1 MTSSESPQ
9 NESSAKRDTTIAMHE
24 PSPPSQLKETASNR
38 LDTPNITMDDIQLAH
53 LTSTVSAAAAA
64 AAAAATTT
72 QEAYQPAPSDDNND
86 SETDTTPKVR
96 LQIAATLLA
105 LGLALF
111 VAALDQTIVA
121 TIIPTVVADLHSAAG
136 YVWIGGAYLLA
147 NAAAANIWANLSDI
161 WGRKL
166 MLLTATAVFFGSSII
181 CAESVDMTMMIVGRS
196 IQGIAGA
203 GLMQMVTITVSDLF
217 SVRHRSLYFGILE
230 CIWAIAGAVGPL
242 MGGAFTETISWR
254 WVYWINLPVSGTAFV
269 LLFFFLDVHNPRTP
283 FWDGIKAVDWF
294 GSLSI
299 LALTL
304 MLLLGL
310 NFGGDAF
317 AWNSPQVI
325 CLIIFGCLMS
335 LVFIYCEKRLAKYP
349 LMPMNIFREKSNIA
363 CFVVTFCQGMVYLG
377 GEYYLPLYFQSAKDA
392 SPLKSGILV
401 LPIVLTESITSSFTG
416 IMMHQTGRFLEIM
429 IIGTV
434 LCAVGTGLYIDLK
447 TDTSLVKIIMYQ
459 VVAGLGTGCLFSSPI
474 IALQV
479 NVSQADTA
487 SATATLG
494 FIRNMATAV
503 SIVLGGV
510 IFQNSMNLQKPTL
523 RAAGLTANQTE
534 LFAGESASASV
545 FLLDSVISDP
555 VQRRAVRDAWSW
567 SIRNIWILYTCMA
580 GIGVVASLF
589 VRNVHLSK
597 HEEHVET
604 KTGLGEKATRK
615 NGHEE

>member
-1 MTSSESPQ
+1 MASAESPR
-9 NESSAKRDTTIAMHE
+9 NESSAKRDTTRTLIETTA
-24 PSPPSQLKETASNR
+24 PADQLSKTASNR
-38 LDTPNITMDDIQLAH
+38 NETPNITMNDIQLAH
-53 LTSTVSAAAAA
+53 LTSTVSGAA

-72 QEAYQPAPSDDNND
+72 PESAYQHAPSDADAED
-86 SETDTTPKVR
+86 GQTPR
-96 LQIAATLLA
+96 GRFRIAATMLA

-121 TIIPTVVADLHSAAG
+121 TIIPTVVSDLHSAAG

-147 NAAAANIWANLSDI
+147 NAAAANIWANMSDI

-166 MLLTATAVFFGSSII
+166 ILLSATALFLGSSII

-196 IQGIAGA
+196 IQGVAGA
-203 GLMQMVTITVSDLF
+203 GILQMVTITISDLF

-242 MGGAFTETISWR
+242 MGGVFTETISWR

-310 NFGGDAF
+310 NFGGVAF
-317 AWNSPQVI
+317 SWNSPQVI

-349 LMPMNIFREKSNIA
+349 LMPMNVFRKKSNIA
-363 CFVVTFCQGMVYLG
+363 CFVVTFCQSMVYLG
-377 GEYYLPLYFQSAKDA
+377 GEYYLPLYFQSAKGA
-392 SPLKSGILV
+392 SPLRSGILV
-401 LPIVLTESITSSFTG
+401 LPIVLTEAFTSAFTG
-416 IMMHQTGRFLEIM
+416 VLIHQTGRFLEV
-429 IIGTV
+429 IIFGTV
-434 LCAVGTGLYIDLK
+434 LCVVGTGMYIDLK
-447 TDTSLVKIIMYQ
+447 TDTSLVKIILYQ
-459 VVAGLGTGCLFSSPI
+459 VVTGLGTGCLFSSPI

-523 RAAGLTANQTE
+523 RAAGLSANQTE

-545 FLLDSVISDP
+545 FLLDAVISDP
-555 VQRRAVRDAWSW
+555 VQRRVVRDAWSW
-567 SIRNIWILYTCMA
+567 SIRNIWILYTCVA
-580 GIGVVASLF
+580 GVGVVA
-589 VRNVHLSK
+589 
-597 HEEHVET
+597 
-604 KTGLGEKATRK
+604 TR
-615 NGHEE
+615 GPC

>member
-24 PSPPSQLKETASNR
+24 SSPPSQLKETASNR

-53 LTSTVSAAAAA
+53 LTSTVSGAAAA

-86 SETDTTPKVR
+86 SETDTTPKAR

-161 WGRKL
+161 WGRKI
-166 MLLTATAVFFGSSII
+166 MLLTATAVFLGSSII

-242 MGGAFTETISWR
+242 MGGALTETISWR

-283 FWDGIKAVDWF
+283 FWDGIKAVDAEAD
-294 GSLSI
+294 LSS
-299 LALTL
+299 
-304 MLLLGL
+304 M
-310 NFGGDAF
+310 
-317 AWNSPQVI
+317 
-325 CLIIFGCLMS
+325 
-335 LVFIYCEKRLAKYP
+335 
-349 LMPMNIFREKSNIA
+349 
-363 CFVVTFCQGMVYLG
+363 
-377 GEYYLPLYFQSAKDA
+377 
-392 SPLKSGILV
+392 SGIGADRRIRV
-401 LPIVLTESITSSFTG
+401 WSTSAASITCRCTFNRPR
-416 IMMHQTGRFLEIM
+416 M
-429 IIGTV
+429 
-434 LCAVGTGLYIDLK
+434 
-447 TDTSLVKIIMYQ
+447 
-459 VVAGLGTGCLFSSPI
+459 P
-474 IALQV
+474 
-479 NVSQADTA
+479 
-487 SATATLG
+487 
-494 FIRNMATAV
+494 
-503 SIVLGGV
+503 
-510 IFQNSMNLQKPTL
+510 P
-523 RAAGLTANQTE
+523 
-534 LFAGESASASV
+534 
-545 FLLDSVISDP
+545 P
-555 VQRRAVRDAWSW
+555 
-567 SIRNIWILYTCMA
+567 
-580 GIGVVASLF
+580 
-589 VRNVHLSK
+589 
-597 HEEHVET
+597 
-604 KTGLGEKATRK
+604 
-615 NGHEE
+615 